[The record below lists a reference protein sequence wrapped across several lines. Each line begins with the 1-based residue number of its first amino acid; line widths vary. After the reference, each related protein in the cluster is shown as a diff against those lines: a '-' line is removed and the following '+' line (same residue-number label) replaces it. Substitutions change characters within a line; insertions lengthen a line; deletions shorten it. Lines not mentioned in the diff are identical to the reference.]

1 MDVHPP
7 HKAIESWRDFFI
19 HLITITIGLMIALGL
34 EGTVAWAHHRHLASE
49 AREGIRREIED
60 NRSALAE
67 DKKALFEDE
76 QRMTKN
82 ITVLRQMRK
91 TLVLPVKGEL
101 VSTISWS
108 SPTES
113 AWKTAHETG
122 AVVYMGYKEVQSL
135 DDIYLE
141 QEIITNEV
149 IRVFQ
154 EQPKV
159 VSAFITHPDDEKLT
173 SAEVELAL
181 QRAEET
187 LVELKTLEQVVG
199 QLDKMYSAQLSR

>member
-19 HLITITIGLMIALGL
+19 HLITITIGLLIALGL

-49 AREGIRREIED
+49 AREGIHREIED
-60 NRSALAE
+60 NRNAIAE
-67 DKKALFEDE
+67 DKKALVEDE
-76 QRMTKN
+76 QRMTRN

-91 TLVLPVKGEL
+91 TLTLPQKGEL
-101 VSTISWS
+101 ISNFSWS
-108 SPTES
+108 SPGES

-122 AVVYMGYKEVQSL
+122 AVVYMNYKEVQGL
-135 DDIYLE
+135 DDLYLE
-141 QEIITNEV
+141 QEVITREV
-149 IRVFQ
+149 IRLFQ

-159 VSAFITHPDDEKLT
+159 VSAFITHPEDEKLT

-181 QRAEET
+181 QRAEEI

-199 QLDKMYSAQLSR
+199 QLDTMYSAQLSR

>member
-1 MDVHPP
+1 VDVHPP

-19 HLITITIGLMIALGL
+19 HLITITIGLLIALGL

-49 AREGIRREIED
+49 AREGIHREIED

-67 DKKALFEDE
+67 DKKALVEDE

-91 TLVLPVKGEL
+91 TLTLPKKGEL
-101 VSTISWS
+101 ISNFSWS
-108 SPTES
+108 SPGES

-122 AVVYMGYKEVQSL
+122 AVVYMDYKEVQDL
-135 DDIYLE
+135 DGLYLE
-141 QEIITNEV
+141 QEVITREV
-149 IRVFQ
+149 IRLFQ
-154 EQPKV
+154 EQPRV
-159 VSAFITHPDDEKLT
+159 VSAFITHPEDEKLT
-173 SAEVELAL
+173 PAEVELAL
-181 QRAEET
+181 QRAEEI

-199 QLDKMYSAQLSR
+199 QLDTMYSAQLSR

>member
-1 MDVHPP
+1 
-7 HKAIESWRDFFI
+7 
-19 HLITITIGLMIALGL
+19 
-34 EGTVAWAHHRHLASE
+34 
-49 AREGIRREIED
+49 
-60 NRSALAE
+60 
-67 DKKALFEDE
+67 
-76 QRMTKN
+76 
-82 ITVLRQMRK
+82 
-91 TLVLPVKGEL
+91 
-101 VSTISWS
+101 
-108 SPTES
+108 
-113 AWKTAHETG
+113 
-122 AVVYMGYKEVQSL
+122 MGYKEVQSL